1 RYFYQTQLLTWDEA
15 RQNCQKQ
22 YADLAT
28 FETQEDI
35 DSLQDRPTGMAG
47 QAWIGLRDDP
57 SSWQHMGNASTSWRW
72 SETGE
77 TSQSGFS
84 SWLFLEPNSLP
95 GEYCV
100 QIDSSGFWNDASCD
114 LMMPS
119 VCVSNTSFPEYVHNP
134 TLLKWSVAQEYCR
147 QNYNDL
153 VSIES
158 DQVNVAVKNQLPWG
172 TKAWIGLYRIP

>member
-1 RYFYQTQLLTWDEA
+1 MCLILDYAISYMHPSPGLSLPCSLSRRYFYQTQLLTWDEA

-47 QAWIGLRDDP
+47 QAWIGLRNDP

-119 VCVSNTSFPEYVHNP
+119 VCK
-134 TLLKWSVAQEYCR
+134 LKKKKHAYKTWEH
-147 QNYNDL
+147 L
-153 VSIES
+153 HI
-158 DQVNVAVKNQLPWG
+158 
-172 TKAWIGLYRIP
+172 